1 MNVLT
6 LIKGRIPALIQI
18 LIGLLTMS
26 GIAVPEDAATTL
38 QQNSDLILGGVI
50 ALTAFVPGLFQAK
63 K

>member
-26 GIAVPEDAATTL
+26 GITVPEDAATTL